1 LIGMYYI
8 TLLTEIG
15 IYSIAALG
23 LNITMGYAGQVN
35 LGQAAFVG
43 IGAITSALLTLD
55 LHLSFWIGFLAAGL
69 MSLLIG
75 VLLGAVSIRLKHD
88 FLAITTIGFNFIVVG
103 VFEYYSVFG
112 GTTGLIGIPP
122 PRILGH
128 SVWGFNF
135 MVLVYIILALA
146 AAGTWWIEKSWLGRA
161 FQAIREDEEAAQ
173 TMGIDPRKYKILAFA
188 IGAALA
194 GFSGSLLAH
203 FKTSITYQNFGFD
216 KSIEILTMS
225 ILGGMDSI
233 PGAITGAAVVK
244 LLPEVFRPFVE
255 YRLVVYSIVIVL
267 VLVFMPQGI
276 LGKNSPLLEW
286 LRGGSSGE
294 RSNP

>member
-1 LIGMYYI
+1 MSLYYI
-8 TLLTEIG
+8 TLLTDIG
-15 IYSIAALG
+15 IYAIAALG

-43 IGAITSALLTLD
+43 IGAITSALLTINVGLP
-55 LHLSFWIGFLAAGL
+55 FWIAFMASGL
-69 MSLLIG
+69 MALLIG
-75 VLLGAVSIRLKHD
+75 VLLGAVSIRLRHD

-103 VFEYYSVFG
+103 VFEYYEVFG
-112 GTTGLIGIPP
+112 GTTGIIGIPAP
-122 PRILGH
+122 SIMGH
-128 SVWGFNF
+128 RLRGASF
-135 MVLVYIILALA
+135 MLLVYVVLA
-146 AAGTWWIEKSWLGRA
+146 ASVLATWWIEKSWLGRA

-173 TMGIDPRKYKILAFA
+173 SMGIDPRKYKILAFA

-225 ILGGMDSI
+225 IMGGMDT
-233 PGAITGAAVVK
+233 ITGALVGSAVVK
-244 LLPEVFRPFVE
+244 LLPEVFRPFME
-255 YRLVVYSIVIVL
+255 YRLAIYSVVIVL

-276 LGKNSPLLEW
+276 AGRGSPLLRW
-286 LRGGSSGE
+286 LGLEERGGSSG
-294 RSNP
+294 